1 MKLKIL
7 TNKQTIALLELVLGT
22 SLGVGNTAVNKKSS
36 HSQGIYLSLVG
47 RDRSIGIKQT
57 N

>member
-1 MKLKIL
+1 MTLKIL

-22 SLGVGNTAVNKKSS
+22 SLGVGNTAINKKSS
-36 HSQGIYLSLVG
+36 HSQGIYILVG

>member
-47 RDRSIGIKQT
+47 RDISIGIKQT